1 MRLASRNQLS
11 ESDAQQVAM
20 FNNGLRYDIQAIISL
35 QTTWTLNEV
44 AILLTNAERKLLMS
58 QNEVNYTKKESENEE
73 CFIRPEHVLDEEE
86 DDEQEAYSYVVR
98 RLMLTTHKQNIVSRL
113 KLAPRKHPTPY
124 NNGYIKAVGE
134 VRVTLEIRS
143 RGDTQR
149 EGKHLHVFI
158 PGRNIQ
164 DNILITQ
171 ELLNGYNRKNGS
183 KRCAMK
189 IDIPKAYDT
198 INWDFL
204 KEVMFTLRKA
214 ICMELKLTHICFAD
228 DLMVSCNGDVDSLKV
243 VKRAL
248 DDFSS
253 VSWLHSNLGKS
264 TIFFGSINERDKGD
278 LLQILPFKCGKLRMK
293 YLGVSLLAKRL
304 GVKDC
309 KILIENVEN
318 RINCWKNKTLSYAR
332 RIQLIASVL
341 STMQQYWASV
351 YSLPITRRQLNSTKW
366 NKDLT

>member
-1 MRLASRNQLS
+1 MPGPL
-11 ESDAQQVAM
+11 V
-20 FNNGLRYDIQAIISL
+20 ISV
-35 QTTWTLNEV
+35 LNAKKQ
-44 AILLTNAERKLLMS
+44 AILLTNVERKLLMS

-143 RGDTQR
+143 MGDTQR

-158 PGRNIQ
+158 PRRNIQ

-171 ELLNGYNRKNGS
+171 ELSNRYKRKNGA

-189 IDIPKAYDT
+189 IDILKAYDT

-204 KEVMFTLRKA
+204 KEVMLLVGLYEVTVHWIMTCITTPSFFICVNGQINGYFKRKRGLRQGDPISPYLFRLVMEVFNMIMIKN
-214 ICMELKLTHICFAD
+214 IKESNQFRYHIGCMELKLTHICFVD
-228 DLMVSCNGDVDSLKV
+228 DLMVLCNGDVDSLKV

-278 LLQILPFKCGKLRMK
+278 LLQFLPFKCGKLPMK
-293 YLGVSLLAKRL
+293 YLGISLLAKRL

-309 KILIENVEN
+309 KFLIENVEN
-318 RINCWKNKTLSYAR
+318 RIKC
-332 RIQLIASVL
+332 
-341 STMQQYWASV
+341 
-351 YSLPITRRQLNSTKW
+351 
-366 NKDLT
+366 